1 MVLQGQQVMSSG
13 RSLGENNIDSV
24 PGTVV
29 WWPKLDD
36 VKTKGVFS
44 QGRLVS
50 VNWIPLQ
57 GHDSTYGNSFPSSQG
72 FSEMQE
78 LRGSYTNRI
87 VEDPQQMKLSRKPF
101 QEMNESNQK
110 QYLTSVAPSPKTS
123 GHMNWNGFNGYPHLS
138 NLGMEASGKWKM
150 HMMPCHSEVS
160 GAHGGVDINLMR
172 NMQANK
178 QGTTE
183 HQPGFPSREAS
194 KDKRVDVVS
203 GPADNNR
210 KLSGRHMID
219 FFSSSE
225 PNPSKNIVSVN
236 EEDLQVSAHTPK
248 EFLSQFSEVDQQL
261 EPTRLI
267 KSDTSA
273 MSCEQETSS
282 WRPLQE
288 IQCRAQK
295 RSCTM

>member
-1 MVLQGQQVMSSG
+1 M
-13 RSLGENNIDSV
+13 RIEGEAAPEQRFTGTIIEIGDSDPLRWPGSKWRCLKVQWDATSAV
-24 PGTVV
+24 PR
-29 WWPKLDD
+29 PEK
-36 VKTKGVFS
+36 
-44 QGRLVS
+44 VS
-50 VNWIPLQ
+50 PWKIEPALTLSEINPL
-57 GHDSTYGNSFPSSQG
+57 P
-72 FSEMQE
+72 
-78 LRGSYTNRI
+78 
-87 VEDPQQMKLSRKPF
+87 RKPTRRGPG
-101 QEMNESNQK
+101 QRYCLQ
-110 QYLTSVAPSPKTS
+110 
-123 GHMNWNGFNGYPHLS
+123 
-138 NLGMEASGKWKM
+138 
-150 HMMPCHSEVS
+150 
-160 GAHGGVDINLMR
+160 
-172 NMQANK
+172 NK
-178 QGTTE
+178 ICQFSGTTE

-236 EEDLQVSAHTPK
+236 EKDLQVSAHTPK

>member
-1 MVLQGQQVMSSG
+1 
-13 RSLGENNIDSV
+13 
-24 PGTVV
+24 
-29 WWPKLDD
+29 
-36 VKTKGVFS
+36 
-44 QGRLVS
+44 
-50 VNWIPLQ
+50 
-57 GHDSTYGNSFPSSQG
+57 
-72 FSEMQE
+72 
-78 LRGSYTNRI
+78 
-87 VEDPQQMKLSRKPF
+87 
-101 QEMNESNQK
+101 
-110 QYLTSVAPSPKTS
+110 
-123 GHMNWNGFNGYPHLS
+123 
-138 NLGMEASGKWKM
+138 
-150 HMMPCHSEVS
+150 
-160 GAHGGVDINLMR
+160 
-172 NMQANK
+172 MQANK